1 MFSALMT
8 LTTPNYTGA
17 SRVAFEYAKAVIR
30 QGGSVMLAHG
40 REPDV
45 DDGRDSL
52 LKKMRDAGIKL
63 KSEPR
68 LELPWE
74 SSLVRDLTKVAEEE
88 SIDCVIGNNQRD
100 RSVAIN
106 VANRASLPAIVCG
119 HNQHV
124 FRGRWPLPMIKKRYY
139 RNAVRRA
146 NLVICSSKQ
155 VENEFVDWF
164 DVDKERCVLMPH
176 GIQPTNEQAFSQE
189 QIEQL
194 RSSFTAGPSDL
205 LLCNV
210 GRIDPQKGQ
219 DTLLQALK
227 LLPTD
232 LSYRLVLV
240 GAVSA
245 DSNEAQNLRYETELK
260 RLAKELPDPSRV
272 FFAGWRDDF
281 ELIMSASDAYV
292 HSARWEGLPLT
303 VLAAMSARRPV
314 IAPDNS
320 SRPPGFEDNVHGL
333 LVQPNDPK
341 SLAASIQ
348 KIASSRDSNKLSRMT
363 QQARLLIEERY
374 DMNRISD
381 RFANVVHNTIQ
392 NYRANR
398 TSTTDVQKGST
409 S

>member
-8 LTTPNYTGA
+8 LTTPDNTGA

-205 LLCNV
+205 LLQRRSHRPTKRPGHPASSTQTASDRSV
-210 GRIDPQKGQ
+210 
-219 DTLLQALK
+219 LQA
-227 LLPTD
+227 
-232 LSYRLVLV
+232 
-240 GAVSA
+240 G
-245 DSNEAQNLRYETELK
+245 
-260 RLAKELPDPSRV
+260 
-272 FFAGWRDDF
+272 
-281 ELIMSASDAYV
+281 
-292 HSARWEGLPLT
+292 
-303 VLAAMSARRPV
+303 
-314 IAPDNS
+314 S
-320 SRPPGFEDNVHGL
+320 SRRRFGGL
-333 LVQPNDPK
+333 QRSTES
-341 SLAASIQ
+341 SLRNGTKKAGQ
-348 KIASSRDSNKLSRMT
+348 
-363 QQARLLIEERY
+363 
-374 DMNRISD
+374 
-381 RFANVVHNTIQ
+381 
-392 NYRANR
+392 R
-398 TSTTDVQKGST
+398 TA
-409 S
+409 